1 MDSDGDDKSQ
11 FSSWNKRS
19 QSYRRSAKADQDID
33 PSDSISNVSKDT
45 IDSGDESERE
55 EGEYEEPSK
64 ADPGKAYLDVLLHAI
79 NTLEIK
85 DAEVSNPSRSQINS
99 TRTASEKP
107 KASLPFSEEH
117 KKIFDAVWNKSGK
130 IPMFKNVTRG
140 RYKIIDSDYNKYL
153 VAPSK
158 LDNILAQEVWRF
170 DQEVSAK
177 SKFKINKPVHP
188 DKETQKIDVPLK
200 KLEKQNSICLAA
212 GVTQSWLLQFANTQV
227 MKLHDMLKSSS
238 SEEQFQ
244 HINDEVDLKMLSNAL
259 MLSQDATLDILDLQ
273 VRQAHGIKST
283 RRHMWLNATRWDDD
297 VRDVIKAFPIAGDGV
312 MCGPELKPTLEA
324 YKKAE
329 ETLEVTEKKTVK
341 SAGGQFNRSG
351 LKRGISGG
359 GYGRGAKRRRGN
371 FSFDFDTRSPGGHF
385 KRGAQKSSFR
395 GGRGARRGFSFSS
408 EQKKP
413 GNQ

>member
-1 MDSDGDDKSQ
+1 M
-11 FSSWNKRS
+11 
-19 QSYRRSAKADQDID
+19 
-33 PSDSISNVSKDT
+33 
-45 IDSGDESERE
+45 E
-55 EGEYEEPSK
+55 
-64 ADPGKAYLDVLLHAI
+64 VLRHAI
-79 NTLEIK
+79 QTLEIK
-85 DAEVSNPSRSQINS
+85 DAEVSNPSKSQITS
-99 TRTASEKP
+99 SRTSSEKP

-117 KKIFDAVWNKSGK
+117 KKIFDAVWNKTGK
-130 IPMFKNVTRG
+130 VPMFKNVTRG
-140 RYKIIDSDYNKYL
+140 RYKIIDADYNKYL

-170 DQEVSAK
+170 DQEVSTK

-200 KLEKQNSICLAA
+200 KIEKQNSICMAA
-212 GVTQSWLLQFANTQV
+212 SVTQSWLLQFANTQV
-227 MKLHDMLKSSS
+227 VKLYDMLKSSS
-238 SEEQFQ
+238 SEEQFKQ
-244 HINDEVDLKMLSNAL
+244 INEEVDLKMLSNSL
-259 MLSQDATLDILDLQ
+259 MLSQDATLDVLDLQ

-329 ETLEVTEKKTVK
+329 ETLEVTEKKTIK

-371 FSFDFDTRSPGGHF
+371 FNFEFDLRSPGGQY
-385 KRGAQKSSFR
+385 KKGAQKSSFR
-395 GGRGARRGFSFSS
+395 GGRGARRGFNFSND
-408 EQKKP
+408 QKKP
-413 GNQ
+413 AQQ